1 MLELMLLYR
10 LCGWIGNVARE
21 KGQSAISYQLML
33 ILYWIGGELVT
44 SLVVSVVFTLLFG
57 HDFSYLF
64 VYILAYI
71 GGALGAGYVFK
82 IVSKLPDLKTTEVFA
97 SDVNA

>member
-21 KGQSAISYQLML
+21 KGQSAISYQRML
-33 ILYWIGGELVT
+33 ILYWIGGELGT
-44 SLVVSVVFTLLFG
+44 ALVVSVLFTLLFG
-57 HDFSYLF
+57 EEFPYIF
-64 VYILAYI
+64 VYMLAYI

-82 IVSKLPDLKTTEVFA
+82 IVSKLPDLNTTEVLA